1 QESSAGGDR
10 PLPKCEPNRLPKA
23 FHPAGASGE
32 LRVIGQDGSGTHQ
45 DRLPVLPVCVDV
57 RAGSRTGDPLARAVR
72 GSSHAIEG
80 ASELQ
85 RHVRSAQLRGA
96 QPGFNAKTVL
106 PQMEGLEIGAAHGHT
121 RGTQALASPAL
132 RLARV
137 SEK

>member
-1 QESSAGGDR
+1 
-10 PLPKCEPNRLPKA
+10 
-23 FHPAGASGE
+23 
-32 LRVIGQDGSGTHQ
+32 
-45 DRLPVLPVCVDV
+45 
-57 RAGSRTGDPLARAVR
+57 RTGDPLARAVR
-72 GSSHAIEG
+72 GSSHGSEG

-137 SEK
+137 SEKIVHFRDAGGDQGLRARSSAPGVVTGQIGRASCRESG